1 MNEAPS
7 ESLSS
12 PATEKTAEM
21 LAITSALH
29 QLTTMVA
36 SLQSSAVET
45 RNETM
50 NEMRNETR
58 NEMRNEMMNDER
70 DDEAAPTG
78 PVDAQGDDES
88 VAAPTRG
95 ATADGQPFPA
105 RTTPTDTAPTDP
117 EVTLNAGAT
126 MTGGANGGDLQM
138 ITTVLRGLAGQ
149 LVGLREAVSSAVT
162 VERAPTMHQVA
173 AAAATRSSTT
183 TMPPAQAT
191 TTGDD
196 DGYERRG
203 RNQHEAGGGG
213 RQTTHHGRRRGS
225 GRTERR
231 RTTGAGPE
239 PSDDSSSSSDDS
251 SGDERRPRSWR
262 RRTDSRS
269 ESESSSSESPSSDD
283 DGDGDGGGRRRHRR
297 HGRRG
302 RLRERERRRSQD
314 GQRPERLS
322 RRKSVKDL
330 ELPTFTPSPKVSV
343 STWIDRVDL
352 ALQGAVESGRGRW
365 SDKSL
370 YFILG
375 NKLMEN
381 AAKWWVDMDRRL
393 PETTRTWTNL
403 KKALLR
409 RYGEKLDKS
418 AAEWRVSMRR
428 MMPGKTHADFAA
440 GLRDVVGRNKVS
452 ERVLLAQFYRCL
464 DKTTMTLV
472 KQSPK
477 PRTLEEAVDKATEID
492 DRMDN
497 VAQGMTNIGQ
507 AWTTAPS
514 RYVIPMSGTMGETNV
529 IPGISGPLPTE
540 MMGGAGGE
548 AMLRSEVE
556 HVALFTNPQG
566 VYNAYSG
573 TWDPPAGHAW
583 NGKYWYEARKTKT
596 AGSQAEAKKPAA
608 KNKTRKE
615 AVASSSDE
623 SDARPRR
630 KKVKAA
636 VKQATGRE
644 RSESRSGS
652 ERRRGDDGG
661 QANNTPC
668 YMCEQVGHWAAHC
681 PTGPKCFACNQNGH
695 FARECPNAEAKARND
710 SYLQQREAKSRT
722 TAENRVQTP

>member
-1 MNEAPS
+1 MSPARAKLAAKTGKSKRLAKTKRNDEDDESSGGETGARRSASDAPRNKNENEEPGEIGQDPALSGKATMAPPAVVDTPSAEESPASRPTHPPMNEAPS

-12 PATEKTAEM
+12 PATEKAVEM
-21 LAITSALH
+21 HAITSALY

-45 RNETM
+45 RDEMRNETM

-58 NEMRNEMMNDER
+58 DEMRNETMNDER
-70 DDEAAPTG
+70 DDEAAPTS
-78 PVDAQGDDES
+78 PVDAQGDGES
-88 VAAPTRG
+88 VAALMRET
-95 ATADGQPFPA
+95 TADGQLFPA
-105 RTTPTDTAPTDP
+105 RTTPTDTTPADP
-117 EVTLNAGAT
+117 EVSLNAGTT
-126 MTGGANGGDLQM
+126 MKDGANGGGLQM
-138 ITTVLRGLAGQ
+138 ITTALRGLTGQ
-149 LVGLREAVSSAVT
+149 LVGLREAVSSAVAA
-162 VERAPTMHQVA
+162 ERAPAMTRA
-173 AAAATRSSTT
+173 ATTTATRSSTT
-183 TMPPAQAT
+183 VMPPTQT
-191 TTGDD
+191 TTAGDD
-196 DGYERRG
+196 DGHERRG
-203 RNQHEAGGGG
+203 RSQREAAGGGH
-213 RQTTHHGRRRGS
+213 QTTHHGRRRGS

-251 SGDERRPRSWR
+251 SGEDRRPRSGR
-262 RRTDSRS
+262 RGTESRS

-283 DGDGDGGGRRRHRR
+283 DGDGGGVGRRRHRR

-302 RLRERERRRSQD
+302 RQRECERRRAQD

-352 ALQGAVESGRGRW
+352 TLQGAVEPGRGRW

-393 PETTRTWTNL
+393 PETKRTWTNL

-409 RYGEKLDKS
+409 RYGEKLGKS

-428 MMPGKTHADFAA
+428 MMPGETHADFAA
-440 GLRDVVGRNKVS
+440 GLRDVVGQNKVS

-464 DKTTMTLV
+464 DKTTKKLV

-492 DRMDN
+492 DPMDN
-497 VAQGMTNIGQ
+497 VAQGMINIGQ
-507 AWTTAPS
+507 AWATAPS
-514 RYVIPMSGTMGETNV
+514 RYVIPMSGTTGETNV
-529 IPGISGPLPTE
+529 IHGISGPLPTE
-540 MMGGAGGE
+540 MIDGASSE

-566 VYNAYSG
+566 VYKAYSG

-583 NGKYWYEARKTKT
+583 NGKYWYEPRKTKA
-596 AGSQAEAKKPAA
+596 AGSQQL
-608 KNKTRKE
+608 RI
-615 AVASSSDE
+615 
-623 SDARPRR
+623 
-630 KKVKAA
+630 
-636 VKQATGRE
+636 
-644 RSESRSGS
+644 
-652 ERRRGDDGG
+652 RRGKR
-661 QANNTPC
+661 Q
-668 YMCEQVGHWAAHC
+668 
-681 PTGPKCFACNQNGH
+681 
-695 FARECPNAEAKARND
+695 
-710 SYLQQREAKSRT
+710 
-722 TAENRVQTP
+722 

>member
-1 MNEAPS
+1 MNEASS

-12 PATEKTAEM
+12 PATKKTAEM
-21 LAITSALH
+21 HAITSALY

-58 NEMRNEMMNDER
+58 NEMRNEER
-70 DDEAAPTG
+70 NDEAAPTD

-88 VAAPTRG
+88 AAAPTRE
-95 ATADGQPFPA
+95 ATVDGQTLPV
-105 RTTPTDTAPTDP
+105 RTTPTDTAPADP
-117 EVTLNAGAT
+117 KVTLNAGTT
-126 MTGGANGGDLQM
+126 MTGGADGGDLQT
-138 ITTVLRGLAGQ
+138 ITKVLRGLAGQ

-162 VERAPTMHQVA
+162 AERALTMNQTA
-173 AAAATRSSTT
+173 TAAATRSSST
-183 TMPPAQAT
+183 TMPPAQT
-191 TTGDD
+191 TTAGGDD
-196 DGYERRG
+196 GHERRG
-203 RNQHEAGGGG
+203 RNQRGAAGGG
-213 RQTTHHGRRRGS
+213 RQTTHHGRRRDS

-231 RTTGAGPE
+231 RTTGRDLGRWTTVAAARTTRRAKTAARGVGDAGPTAAASPRAAQASPPARATMVTATE
-239 PSDDSSSSSDDS
+239 ADDEDTGVTDDEGS
-251 SGDERRPRSWR
+251 NANASGDV
-262 RRTDSRS
+262 RRT
-269 ESESSSSESPSSDD
+269 
-283 DGDGDGGGRRRHRR
+283 
-297 HGRRG
+297 
-302 RLRERERRRSQD
+302 

-393 PETTRTWTNL
+393 PETKRTWTNL

-418 AAEWRVSMRR
+418 AAERLVSMRR
-428 MMPGKTHADFAA
+428 MMPGETHADFAA

-464 DKTTMTLV
+464 DKTTKKLV

-492 DRMDN
+492 DPMDN
-497 VAQGMTNIGQ
+497 VAQGMINIGQ
-507 AWTTAPS
+507 AWATAPS
-514 RYVIPMSGTMGETNV
+514 RYVIPMSGATGETNV

-556 HVALFTNPQG
+556 HVALFTNP
-566 VYNAYSG
+566 
-573 TWDPPAGHAW
+573 
-583 NGKYWYEARKTKT
+583 
-596 AGSQAEAKKPAA
+596 
-608 KNKTRKE
+608 
-615 AVASSSDE
+615 
-623 SDARPRR
+623 
-630 KKVKAA
+630 
-636 VKQATGRE
+636 
-644 RSESRSGS
+644 
-652 ERRRGDDGG
+652 
-661 QANNTPC
+661 
-668 YMCEQVGHWAAHC
+668 
-681 PTGPKCFACNQNGH
+681 
-695 FARECPNAEAKARND
+695 
-710 SYLQQREAKSRT
+710 
-722 TAENRVQTP
+722 